1 MTLGELFLL
10 RKWRMVPRHNIS
22 TILVESVFGGILW
35 GKECPQT
42 PEETPK
48 GAFDFPLGL
57 SLETTKGQGLRPLPF
72 GNPPKPFS

>member
-1 MTLGELFLL
+1 MAG
-10 RKWRMVPRHNIS
+10 RS
-22 TILVESVFGGILW
+22 FGGILW

-48 GAFDFPLGL
+48 GDFDFPLGL